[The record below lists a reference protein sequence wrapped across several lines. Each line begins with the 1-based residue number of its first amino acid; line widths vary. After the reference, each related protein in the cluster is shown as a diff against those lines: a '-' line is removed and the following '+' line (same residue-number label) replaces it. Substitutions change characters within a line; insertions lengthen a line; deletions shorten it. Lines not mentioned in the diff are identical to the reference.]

1 MYDRMTKSADIVQSE
16 IPVAGRGGGR
26 GSLGSEP
33 AKVVRVTESVLL
45 VPAATLIL
53 MALGELGVRIAN

>member
-1 MYDRMTKSADIVQSE
+1 
-16 IPVAGRGGGR
+16 VAGRGGGR
-26 GSLGSEP
+26 GPLGSEP

-53 MALGELGVRIAN
+53 MALGELGIRIAN